1 MSTTQPEADGT
12 RWRVT
17 GQPQATVQSNDMGA
31 AVRGFMV
38 TYQLATGQSGQV
50 FVPGTQFVPD
60 QARQVIAAAAAN
72 LAAIANLTSES

>member
-1 MSTTQPEADGT
+1 
-12 RWRVT
+12 
-17 GQPQATVQSNDMGA
+17 MGA